1 MKKVT
6 LVSAALLLASSFATN
21 ASTVLTP
28 TDGDVNIFISFG
40 SFAGLTSGYSLYMF
54 DDSVSSTIEM
64 STADSLAIASNQIVG
79 ITGPVNIGG
88 DFIATGTDPVGT
100 LALTGSSSFILGLT
114 DGTDW
119 FMDTGTGSLL
129 LGANTEIVNFDFG
142 NSVIVADVTVSAVP
156 LPAAVWLF
164 GAGLVGLAGV
174 ARRKA

>member
-28 TDGDVNIFISFG
+28 TDGDVNIYISFG
-40 SFAGLTSGYSLYMF
+40 NFAGLTSGYSLYMF
-54 DDSVSSTIEM
+54 DDSVSSTLQM

-79 ITGPVNIGG
+79 ITGPVNGS
-88 DFIATGTDPVGT
+88 DFIATSTNPVNT
-100 LALTGSSSFILGLT
+100 LTLTGSSSFILGLT

-129 LGANTEIVNFDFG
+129 IGANTEIVNFDFG